1 MTFALIATHAH
12 LLRLPRVL
20 QVSQASD
27 FLKERLLRQCHV
39 RTLPTVEISGSSRRQ
54 TEHPIDDVTIVDCAE
69 SACAALKALV
79 KLSDEGRYI
88 AWNVHQH
95 DAASASDSISDK
107 DRRSK
112 QVILSAFAGEDVDF
126 GNGPHLFV
134 RTRDERYVDQ
144 FKRYFELNDSQCVWH
159 DMSSSFNTLSTIGI
173 RPNGFHRDVQTMAY
187 ITALVNDNKKL
198 KLTKTSTPIDLQSLA
213 SSVLYSSSSSSSSPA
228 PPSSKQ
234 QNDLEWVEQVCD
246 ETMLLHSVHDRLCQ
260 VMENTPLSNLST
272 PLEYQADITCVLDA
286 YDNFFRLVQQSLYD
300 IETTGV
306 DVDPAT
312 LKQFEKQLREQN
324 TSLEKVFLEW
334 ASKHCEDAKH
344 MSASNATQ
352 LRQLLFA
359 PCFNSVNGKQSLAR
373 TGKFTVSVRESD
385 LERQEKEQA
394 MDAQPDTSRKKKKAK
409 KGKKAST
416 VKEIELTGMG
426 LAPQMYLKNGWPS
439 TSTVALKKLVGHPSI
454 VEDEDEE
461 EQIKHALNHLI
472 QASESKSKANKISK
486 VASSLSGVHGRLPL
500 RHYCGTEGIGVFQSI
515 DMPTKDGGAKIDLKY
530 GPDLRRAITS
540 SEGNKFVIVRYH
552 RLRLWALAQ
561 LSQCSVLRERVE
573 HRHDMATTGA
583 LRLYKGLLS
592 ELQAANPDNAPISD
606 EFLKAQ
612 FPETYSLARR
622 VDSAFK
628 VGGGVGGTA
637 RISVVTGQ
645 RGAKARELRVRWY
658 GAHPMVEQWHHSWR
672 DDALTN
678 GVVSSMMGR
687 PHPVTLPQNAS
698 RIKVETA
705 LTNAMQFVLAASAA
719 EGVMAGV
726 TRMTMN
732 EQLRALGWS
741 VVVADD
747 DTVVLEGPDYSVDS
761 ALPLIA
767 QNTSRPFALKSWV
780 TMNVA
785 PVIASSLQAEEV
797 HSES

>member
-1 MTFALIATHAH
+1 MTFALIATHTH

-39 RTLPTVEISGSSRRQ
+39 RTLPTVEISRSSHRQ
-54 TEHPIDDVTIVDCAE
+54 TEQPINDVTIVDCSE

-79 KLSDEGRYI
+79 KLSDEGRHI

-95 DAASASDSISDK
+95 DAVSDATVSDK
-107 DRRSK
+107 DRGRK
-112 QVILSAFAGEDVDF
+112 EIVLSAFAGDDVNF

-159 DMSSSFNTLSTIGI
+159 DMSSSFNMLSSIGI

-187 ITALVNDNKKL
+187 ITALINNDKKL
-198 KLTKTSTPIDLQSLA
+198 KFTKTSTPIDLQSLA
-213 SSVLYSSSSSSSSPA
+213 SSVLCSSSSSKSPSG
-228 PPSSKQ
+228 PPSSKRQ
-234 QNDLEWVEQVCD
+234 DNLEWVQQVCD
-246 ETMLLHSVHDRLCQ
+246 ETLLLHSVHDQLCQ
-260 VMENTPLSNLST
+260 VMEDTPLSNLST
-272 PLEYQADITCVLDA
+272 PLEHQADITCVLDA

-306 DVDPAT
+306 NVDPAA
-312 LKQFEKQLREQN
+312 LKKLEKELREQN

-334 ASKHCEDAKH
+334 ASNHCEDAKH
-344 MSASNATQ
+344 MSASNAKQ

-359 PCFNSVNGKQSLAR
+359 PCYNSVNVKQSLAR
-373 TGKFTVSVRESD
+373 TGKFTVSMRESD
-385 LERQEKEQA
+385 LESQEKEEMIEA
-394 MDAQPDTSRKKKKAK
+394 EPNTSEMKKKAK
-409 KGKKAST
+409 KRKKAST
-416 VKEIELTGMG
+416 VKKEIEITGIG

-439 TSTVALKKLVGHPSI
+439 TSTVALRKLVGHPSI

-461 EQIKHALNHLI
+461 KYIKTALNHLI
-472 QASESKSKANKISK
+472 QASEFKTKANKISK
-486 VASSLSGVHGRLPL
+486 IASSLSGVHGRLPL

-515 DMPTKDGGAKIDLKY
+515 DMPTREGYAKIDVKY
-530 GPDLRRAITS
+530 GPDFRRAITPS
-540 SEGNKFVIVRYH
+540 DGNKFVIVRYH

-583 LRLYKGLLS
+583 LRLYKGLSS
-592 ELQAANPDNAPISD
+592 ELQAANPDNAPISN
-606 EFLKAQ
+606 ELLKAH
-612 FPETYSLARR
+612 FPETYNLARR

-645 RGAKARELRVRWY
+645 RGTKAKELRARWY
-658 GAHPMVEQWHHSWR
+658 GAHPMVEQWHQNWR

-687 PHPVTLPQNAS
+687 PHPVMLPQNAS

-705 LTNAMQFVLAASAA
+705 LTSAMQFVLAASAA

-741 VVVADD
+741 VVLADD

-761 ALPLIA
+761 ALPLIT

-785 PVIASSLQAEEV
+785 PVIASSLQTVEIGP
-797 HSES
+797 ES